1 MTMLAG
7 AVAEEA
13 QTRAREKAR
22 SAPRQY
28 ASQARRTRSPGRNK
42 YETAILAEFLVAAG
56 VIAFLPLA
64 TGGPKDNPS
73 PSPYTAN
80 DMVQLVAI
88 AVVYLIL
95 ALIPGK
101 GSRWAAWLGLL
112 VLLGIFY
119 KKTAT
124 GELTAGITGIH
135 LGSPG
140 PTDESL

>member
-1 MTMLAG
+1 MLAG

-13 QTRAREKAR
+13 KTSAREKAA

-28 ASQARRTRSPGRNK
+28 ASQARGVSTPGGNK
-42 YETAILAEFLVAAG
+42 YQTAILSEFLLAMG
-56 VIAFLPLA
+56 VVAFLPLA
-64 TGGPKDNPS
+64 TGGSENKTG

-88 AVVYLIL
+88 AVVYFIL
-95 ALIPGK
+95 AMLPGRAA
-101 GSRWAAWLGLL
+101 RWGAWLGLL

-124 GELTAGITGIH
+124 GELNAAITSIH
-135 LGSPG
+135 PGQG
-140 PTDESL
+140 PTGQTL